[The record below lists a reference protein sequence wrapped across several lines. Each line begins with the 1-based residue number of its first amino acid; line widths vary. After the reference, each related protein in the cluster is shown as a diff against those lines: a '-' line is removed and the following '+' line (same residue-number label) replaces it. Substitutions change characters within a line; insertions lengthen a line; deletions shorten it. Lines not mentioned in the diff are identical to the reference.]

1 MSIHTPWRPRLAGPV
16 VLAMALVTG
25 ISHAAATIEPVVV
38 DLLDRPARISSRAD
52 RSVLLAVG
60 RADRR
65 LVAVGEMGILL
76 LSDDNGAT
84 WRQVKVPTSVTLTN
98 VRFVSANVGWVV
110 GHGAVILH
118 TRDGGET
125 WARQLDGR
133 QAAQLDVDA
142 ARVRVAAGDPA
153 GDRALVDAER
163 QLKDGPDKPLLDVHF
178 FDERNGLVV
187 GAYGLIFATDDGGK
201 TWRSLKQRLDN
212 PKGRHLYGI
221 HAIGAKVHVVG
232 EQGALYR
239 SIDGGGTF
247 SEIRTPY
254 VGTYFGALTAL
265 QGEIIVYGLRGN
277 AFRSSDDGVSWQKV
291 DLGLPVTLTSGVRLA
306 DGVLALVDETGR
318 VLQSRDGGQSF
329 KAMPVPQPSPFT
341 GIIQAADGSL
351 VLSGARGMTRLIPA
365 TTMAEQKQ

>member
-1 MSIHTPWRPRLAGPV
+1 MSIHTPWRHRLAGPV
-16 VLAMALVTG
+16 VLTVALVSG
-25 ISHAAATIEPVVV
+25 AAHAASATGPVEG
-38 DLLDRPARISSRAD
+38 DLLDRPAKISSRAD

-65 LVAVGEMGILL
+65 LVAVGEAGILL
-76 LSDDNGAT
+76 LSDDNGTT

-98 VRFVSANVGWVV
+98 VRFVSASVGWVV

-125 WARQLDGR
+125 WVRQLDGR

-142 ARVRVAAGDPA
+142 ARARVAAGDPA
-153 GDRALVDAER
+153 GNKALADAER
-163 QLKDGPDKPLLDVHF
+163 QLKDGPDKPFLDVYF
-178 FDERNGLVV
+178 SNEKNGLVV

-201 TWRSLKQRLDN
+201 TWHSLKQRVDN
-212 PKGRHLYGI
+212 PRGRHLYGI
-221 HAIGAKVHVVG
+221 HAIGTKVHVVG

-239 SIDGGGTF
+239 SVDGGGSF

-291 DLGLPVTLTSGVRLA
+291 DLGLPVTLTAGVRLA
-306 DGVLALVDETGR
+306 DGVLALADETGR

-329 KAMPVPQPSPFT
+329 KVVPVPQPSPFT

-351 VLSGARGMTRLIPA
+351 VLSGARGMTRLLPA
-365 TTMAEQKQ
+365 TTLAEHKQ